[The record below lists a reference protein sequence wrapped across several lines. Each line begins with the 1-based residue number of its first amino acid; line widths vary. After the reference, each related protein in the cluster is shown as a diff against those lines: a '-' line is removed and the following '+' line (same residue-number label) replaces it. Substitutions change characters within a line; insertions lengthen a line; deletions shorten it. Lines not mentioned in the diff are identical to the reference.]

1 MISPASLKDKVRN
14 FARENELPHQIVM
27 QNYIHERFMERI
39 ALSEYKNN
47 FVVKGGTLIAALV
60 GLKFRGTMDLD
71 ITLQSY
77 PLDEEPL
84 LDMVQQICAIDAKD
98 GVSFEL
104 IKVQPIRSED
114 EYGGFRVSLQSM
126 CGNIRTYLSVDVTTG
141 DVITPFAIQRDIPCM
156 FDKNKSL
163 NVWVYNTETI
173 LAEKAESILQR
184 GVASSRTRDFYDI
197 YVLTKTQKY
206 NLALFRQALEATAK
220 HRGTYVAIEQAPQ
233 TIDLIESNENIR
245 GRWAQYQEQQ
255 TYAAAIPFA
264 EIMKQLRSVICET
277 ENNEKEQ
284 ASSTKSHGV
293 DR

>member
-1 MISPASLKDKVRN
+1 MISPAGLKDKVRN

-77 PLDEEPL
+77 PLDEEHL
-84 LDMVQQICAIDAKD
+84 LDMVQRICAIDAND
-98 GVSFEL
+98 GISFEL
-104 IKVQPIRSED
+104 KKVQPIRSED

-141 DVITPFAIQRDIPCM
+141 DVITPSAIQRDIPCM

-173 LAEKAESILQR
+173 LAEKTESILQR
-184 GVASSRTRDFYDI
+184 GVVTSRTRDFYDI

-206 NLALFRQALEATAK
+206 NPALFRQALEATAK
-220 HRGTYVAIEQAPQ
+220 QRGTYMAIEQAPQ

-245 GRWAQYQEQQ
+245 SRWAQYQAQQ
-255 TYAAAIPFA
+255 TYAAAIPFD
-264 EIMKQLRSVICET
+264 EIMKQLRSVLCET
-277 ENNEKEQ
+277 EKNKKEQ
-284 ASSTKSHGV
+284 VSSTKYHEV
-293 DR
+293 ER